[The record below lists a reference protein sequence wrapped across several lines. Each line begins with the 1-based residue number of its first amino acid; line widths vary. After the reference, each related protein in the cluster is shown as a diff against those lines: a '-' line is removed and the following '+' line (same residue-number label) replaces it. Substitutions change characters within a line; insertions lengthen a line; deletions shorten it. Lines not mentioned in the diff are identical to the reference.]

1 MAHFKMKKP
10 VPINQRL
17 LDIIHNDF
25 DGCKWFIIASNEL
38 MKTIHNTIEL
48 FKDSNTSFK
57 EMKNSIG
64 EIGIGISSVEKSL
77 EGVEECYNKLVESL
91 SQEAKMNKGEGS

>member
-1 MAHFKMKKP
+1 
-10 VPINQRL
+10 
-17 LDIIHNDF
+17 
-25 DGCKWFIIASNEL
+25 
-38 MKTIHNTIEL
+38 
-48 FKDSNTSFK
+48 
-57 EMKNSIG
+57 MKNSIG